1 MNNTITYNGFIGS
14 VNYSQEDSVFYG
26 KIEGINALVNFEGE
40 SVEELQNSFRSA
52 VDDYVALCREK
63 GIEPRKKYTGSF
75 NVRVSP
81 DVHMRLA
88 TLAQK
93 RRTSINKVVKSALE
107 KFLGGIAL

>member
-1 MNNTITYNGFIGS
+1 MNNTITYNGFTGS
-14 VNYSQEDSVFYG
+14 VNYSQEDNVFFG

-40 SVEELQNSFRSA
+40 SVDELQSSFHSA
-52 VDDYVALCREK
+52 VDDYVALCMEK

-81 DVHMRLA
+81 EFHMALA
-88 TLAQK
+88 TIAQK

-107 KFLGGIAL
+107 KFLGSVAL